1 MEKLDTKSSIPLYKQ
16 VANIMIKEL
25 NKVKSEDTSEII
37 GSDDKLLA
45 ERNLSERFN
54 VSRIT
59 IRQAMGVLEEENYV
73 NRIQGK
79 GTFVNREKIVRPLQ
93 ESKSFTSL
101 ILDSGHTPG
110 AKLKS
115 AGIQLASLLDQ
126 QVFDL
131 TADDYVFVM
140 KRLRFVDDIACAYEV
155 THYKKTFSNLG
166 DLDFD
171 NKSLYDFLQK
181 EMGYDFHTVE
191 KTIEIVYAD
200 EEISKIFNIELNTP
214 VVLLKGIVANQ
225 DGEII
230 INVFEYLLS
239 DKFIFKV

>member
-1 MEKLDTKSSIPLYKQ
+1 MEKLDTKSSVPLYKQ
-16 VANIMIKEL
+16 VADIMIKEL
-25 NKVKSEDTSEII
+25 DKVRSEDESEII

-45 ERNLSERFN
+45 ERNLSEHFN

-59 IRQAMGVLEEENYV
+59 IRQAMDVLEEKDYI

-79 GTFVNREKIVRPLQ
+79 GTFVNREKIIKPLQ

-101 ILDSGHTPG
+101 ILDSGHMPG

-115 AGIQLASLLDQ
+115 ASIQLANSLDQ
-126 QVFDL
+126 EVFNL
-131 TADDYVFVM
+131 TPEDYVFVM
-140 KRLRFVDDIACAYEV
+140 KRLRFVDDIPCAYEV
-155 THYKKTFSNLG
+155 THFKKTFSNLG

-171 NKSLYDFLQK
+171 NKSLYDFMQK

-191 KTIEIVYAD
+191 KTIEIIYAD
-200 EEISKIFNIELNTP
+200 EEISKIFGIEPNTP
-214 VVLLKGIVANQ
+214 VVLLKAIVANQ
-225 DGEII
+225 DGEITN
-230 INVFEYLLS
+230 NVFEYLLS